1 MLEATSQLEVH
12 SGHIVLGLGWLGI
25 FGALF
30 GYERLRTHRAA
41 NAHRRQPRMAAAGR
55 DLLWSTAAFSA
66 VAAAIHLSV
75 INEHFQESTL
85 YGAFFLALTAA
96 QFGYAGWLLLHPST
110 AVLRAGAAASAG
122 VVLLWLA
129 TRTIGIP
136 IGPAAGEVE
145 RFGLADITATASEAL
160 LVLCGLLAIRYL
172 PMSAIRTPTATSR
185 PTPAL
190 AHGIRRGSRLAD
202 RR

>member
-12 SGHIVLGLGWLGI
+12 SGHVVLGFGWLGI

-30 GYERLRTHRAA
+30 GYERLRTHLRAP
-41 NAHRRQPRMAAAGR
+41 NAHRTQPRMAAAGR
-55 DLLWSTAAFSA
+55 NLLWSTAAFSA

-75 INEHFQESTL
+75 INEHFQESAL
-85 YGAFFLALTAA
+85 YGTFFLALTAA

-110 AVLRAGAAASAG
+110 AVLKAGAAASAG
-122 VVLLWLA
+122 VALLWLA

-145 RFGLADITATASEAL
+145 PFGLADIAATASEAL
-160 LVLCGLLAIRYL
+160 LVLCGLFAIRYL
-172 PMSAIRTPTATSR
+172 PMRAGQSR

-190 AHGIRRGSRLAD
+190 VTPSTPFGATGS
-202 RR
+202 

>member
-12 SGHIVLGLGWLGI
+12 SGHIVLAIGWLGI

-30 GYERLRTHRAA
+30 GYERLRAHIRAPD
-41 NAHRRQPRMAAAGR
+41 AHRRQPRTAAAGR
-55 DLLWSTAAFSA
+55 NLLWSTAAFSA

-96 QFGYAGWLLLHPST
+96 QFGYAGWILLRPST
-110 AVLRAGAAASAG
+110 AVLKAGAAASAG
-122 VVLLWLA
+122 IVLLWLA

-136 IGPAAGEVE
+136 VGPAAGEVE
-145 RFGLADITATASEAL
+145 PFGLADITATASEAL
-160 LVLCGLLAIRYL
+160 LAICGLLAIRYL
-172 PMSAIRTPTATSR
+172 PASTIRTPPATSR

-190 AHGIRRGSRLAD
+190 ASPSTPLGTTGR
-202 RR
+202 

>member
-1 MLEATSQLEVH
+1 MREATSQLEVH
-12 SGHIVLGLGWLGI
+12 SGHIVLAVGWLVI

-30 GYERLRTHRAA
+30 GYERLRAHLRAP
-41 NAHRRQPRMAAAGR
+41 NAHRNQPRMAAAR
-55 DLLWSTAAFSA
+55 RNLLWSTAGFSA

-96 QFGYAGWLLLHPST
+96 QFGYVGWILLHPST
-110 AVLRAGAAASAG
+110 AVLKAGAAASAG

-145 RFGLADITATASEAL
+145 PFGPADITATASEAL
-160 LVLCGLLAIRYL
+160 LAICGLLAIRYL
-172 PMSAIRTPTATSR
+172 PMSTISTPPATSR

-190 AHGIRRGSRLAD
+190 TGASTPLGTTGR
-202 RR
+202 

>member
-12 SGHIVLGLGWLGI
+12 SGHVVLGLGWLGI

-30 GYERLRTHRAA
+30 GYERLRTHLRAP
-41 NAHRRQPRMAAAGR
+41 NAHRTQPLMAAAGR
-55 DLLWSTAAFSA
+55 NLLWSTAAFSA

-75 INEHFQESTL
+75 INEHFEESAL

-96 QFGYAGWLLLHPST
+96 QFGFAGWLLLHPST
-110 AVLRAGAAASAG
+110 AVLKAGAAASAG

-136 IGPAAGEVE
+136 LGPAADEVE
-145 RFGLADITATASEAL
+145 PFGLTDITATASEAL
-160 LVLCGLLAIRYL
+160 LVICGLLAMRHL
-172 PMSAIRTPTATSR
+172 PMRAIRTPSATSR
-185 PTPAL
+185 PTPPL
-190 AHGIRRGSRLAD
+190 ARASSNRGYR
-202 RR
+202 